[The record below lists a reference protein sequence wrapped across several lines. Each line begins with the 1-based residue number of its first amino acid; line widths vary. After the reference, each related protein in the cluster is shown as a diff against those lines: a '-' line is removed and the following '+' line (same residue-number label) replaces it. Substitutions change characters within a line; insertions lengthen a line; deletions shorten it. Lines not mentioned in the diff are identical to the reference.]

1 MSIGEE
7 KRGIC
12 RTWDRWEKR
21 EREWVEGRLDTD
33 THLSQNFFTLIHIF
47 PTPYT
52 PMPVHALLY
61 LYHPY
66 LLVIP
71 HKHTP
76 TPVMPFMYIS
86 CVPHYY
92 YISGMLFHISFS
104 FIPSFLFLWFQQRK
118 NFLFRFS
125 SRIHPARN
133 FWKTAK
139 ISLQNYR
146 KQLTNSPA
154 CGKIVSHSHILSNV
168 TNRRKRVDKHGKVW

>member
-7 KRGIC
+7 KRYGEL
-12 RTWDRWEKR
+12 REKM
-21 EREWVEGRLDTD
+21 WVEGRLDTD

-76 TPVMPFMYIS
+76 TPVIPFMYIS

-92 YISGMLFHISFS
+92 YISGIFHVFPFPLYSLSFS
-104 FIPSFLFLWFQQRK
+104 SDFSRGK
-118 NFLFRFS
+118 KFLFRFS
-125 SRIHPARN
+125 SRIYPARN
-133 FWKTAK
+133 FWKT
-139 ISLQNYR
+139 
-146 KQLTNSPA
+146 T
-154 CGKIVSHSHILSNV
+154 
-168 TNRRKRVDKHGKVW
+168 